1 MDLLHNHVV
10 REYKYSLIKGI
21 LSLLLRKHISG
32 STPFEI
38 SQIECQSE
46 PSFIFN
52 GRK

>member
-21 LSLLLRKHISG
+21 LSLLLTKHISG
-32 STPFEI
+32 STPLEI

-46 PSFIFN
+46 ASFSLN